1 MTSGYAPVNG
11 LRIYYEIHGPEDS
24 RQVPL
29 LLLHGGGSTI
39 DTSFG
44 EMLPLL
50 AARRQVIAFEQQGHG
65 RTADIPGRPFTFA
78 QSAADAVAL
87 LRYLKIAR
95 ADLFGYSNGGHIA
108 LQIALDHP
116 EAVHKLVIES
126 AMSDRQGTDPAFWE
140 SFRGAK
146 LEEMPAELR
155 AAYLAT
161 APRPEDLPSFFAKS
175 VQRMVDFSGW
185 TPAEI
190 RSIAAPTLVV
200 IGDYDI
206 VRPEHA
212 VALFRLLPDARLA
225 ILPGTDHMT
234 IVKRSAWLLP
244 MIDEFLDAPMPQD
257 PIRVPEEPPT
267 RSR

>member
-1 MTSGYAPVNG
+1 V
-11 LRIYYEIHGPEDS
+11 R
-24 RQVPL
+24 
-29 LLLHGGGSTI
+29 
-39 DTSFG
+39 
-44 EMLPLL
+44 
-50 AARRQVIAFEQQGHG
+50 
-65 RTADIPGRPFTFA
+65 
-78 QSAADAVAL
+78 
-87 LRYLKIAR
+87 
-95 ADLFGYSNGGHIA
+95 
-108 LQIALDHP
+108 
-116 EAVHKLVIES
+116 KLVIES

-175 VQRMVDFSGW
+175 VQRMVDFRGW

-190 RSIAAPTLVV
+190 RSIAAPTLIV

-212 VALFRLLPDARLA
+212 VALFRLFPDARLA

-244 MIDEFLDAPMPQD
+244 MIEEFLDAPMPQV
-257 PIRVPEEPPT
+257 PSRGPEERPKLPK
-267 RSR
+267 